1 MSYNITY
8 LNQIVADLGGSDT
21 YIYEIDALNAICTLL
36 GITAGHTYKIEA
48 LNAIEVNQGGSG
60 GHKYNIAAL
69 NSIIT
74 LAGETGGYKYEPDAW
89 AVILNGALLNQAVP
103 IDFTLTSTGT
113 GAGVSTLRL
122 WVTEDITLTLDGTA
136 RFYDNSA
143 GTVNEG
149 TTRTVTAGAMRTFYL
164 KVPSGT
170 ATLNMSDG
178 LQVERWG
185 DNTICGWISSK
196 NAARIGGS
204 IEDLVNLTFLYVTGS
219 NPLSGSVAALTKL
232 TYLRVEG
239 SNTLTGS
246 VAALTKLTYLY
257 VIGSNTLSGDIG
269 GLGTAAMV
277 NGITKLVLTGQN
289 QMADYT
295 AGATWSL
302 NDSSTINPAP
312 GYGYSSTEIDNM
324 LIDMAASL
332 PVVVNKSITLQ
343 GSSAGRTSAS
353 DAAVTILNGKG
364 WSVITN

>member
-1 MSYNITY
+1 MIGYGY
-8 LNQIVADLGGSDT
+8 GYG
-21 YIYEIDALNAICTLL
+21 
-36 GITAGHTYKIEA
+36 
-48 LNAIEVNQGGSG
+48 VN
-60 GHKYNIAAL
+60 L
-69 NSIIT
+69 
-74 LAGETGGYKYEPDAW
+74 
-89 AVILNGALLNQAVP
+89 GALLNQTVP
-103 IDFTLTSTGT
+103 VNFTLTSTGT

-136 RFYDNSA
+136 RFYDDAA

-185 DNTICGWISSK
+185 DDTVSGWPSST
-196 NAARIGGS
+196 NAASIGGS
-204 IEDLVNLTFLYVTGS
+204 IKGFINLTH
-219 NPLSGSVAALTKL
+219 
-232 TYLRVEG
+232 LRVFG

-257 VIGSNTLSGDIG
+257 VTGSNTLTGSVAALTKLTYLYVLGSNTLTGDIG

-277 NGITKLVLTGQN
+277 NGITRLVLTGQN
-289 QMADYT
+289 QMTDYT

-302 NDSSTINPAP
+302 NDTSIINPAP

-332 PVVVNKSITLQ
+332 PVVVNKSITLR

-353 DAAVTILNGKG
+353 DAAVATLNGKG

>member
-1 MSYNITY
+1 MIGYGY
-8 LNQIVADLGGSDT
+8 GYG
-21 YIYEIDALNAICTLL
+21 
-36 GITAGHTYKIEA
+36 
-48 LNAIEVNQGGSG
+48 VN
-60 GHKYNIAAL
+60 L
-69 NSIIT
+69 
-74 LAGETGGYKYEPDAW
+74 
-89 AVILNGALLNQAVP
+89 GALLNQAVP

-170 ATLNMSDG
+170 ATLNFSDG

-185 DNTICGWISSK
+185 DDTINGWASSTS
-196 NAARIGGS
+196 AASIGGS
-204 IEDLVNLTFLYVTGS
+204 IEAFINLAYFRVTGS
-219 NPLSGSVAALTKL
+219 NTLSGSVAALTKL
-232 TYLRVEG
+232 TYLNV
-239 SNTLTGS
+239 T
-246 VAALTKLTYLY
+246 
-257 VIGSNTLSGDIG
+257 GSNTLSGDIG
-269 GLGTAAMV
+269 GAGTVAMV
-277 NGITKLVLTGQN
+277 NGITQIILTGEN

-302 NDSSTINPAP
+302 NNNSTINPAP

-353 DAAVTILNGKG
+353 DAAVATLKGKR